1 MYRYV
6 AAASVACMICI
17 THLLVN
23 QAFLPAQNTDT
34 GGRHPSTVDD
44 DAVID
49 ASDTSRMFN
58 DEDALN
64 WVVRHDTGCDDIE
77 RDDSDNVDHVVCHLC
92 YCGYTFL
99 RTFHLSLSC
108 VNFQLIF
115 VLQW

>member
-34 GGRHPSTVDD
+34 GGRRPSTVDD
-44 DAVID
+44 DDAVID
-49 ASDTSRMFN
+49 DTSRMFN
-58 DEDALN
+58 DENASN

-77 RDDSDNVDHVVCHLC
+77 KDDSGNADHVVCHFTHLC
-92 YCGYTFL
+92 YCGYGIHFCEHSIC
-99 RTFHLSLSC
+99 RHR
-108 VNFQLIF
+108 V
-115 VLQW
+115 